1 MGSVRRVGRV
11 GRVGLLYIGQ
21 SPKEDYVSFFRAGLP
36 EGTEILQAGAMDD
49 LTLEEIR
56 ALPIREG
63 EPILIMQTRDL
74 VTVTA
79 SKALVEE
86 RLAGKVDL
94 LESLGAEVIVVLC
107 TGKFPSLSSKV
118 LLLEPS
124 EILFK
129 TVVAVSRGRK
139 VGVITPLPEQILQ
152 TRVSW
157 LAVGVDPLLEA
168 ATPYESLD
176 PVVETALRLK
186 EKGADLIVLDC
197 MGFTDEAKEA
207 VREASGKPTIC
218 ARTIVR
224 RVLGELA

>member
-1 MGSVRRVGRV
+1 M

-36 EGTEILQAGAMDD
+36 EGSEILQAGAMDD

-56 ALPIREG
+56 ALPVREG
-63 EPILIMQTRDL
+63 EPILVMQTRDL

-79 SKALVEE
+79 SKAQVED
-86 RLAGKVDL
+86 RLAGKIKL
-94 LESLGAEVIVVLC
+94 LENLGAQVIVVLC
-107 TGKFPSLSSKV
+107 TGKFPCLSSKA

-129 TVVAVSRGRK
+129 TVASVSRGRK
-139 VGVITPLPEQILQ
+139 VGVITPLPEQIPQ
-152 TRVSW
+152 TRDSW
-157 LAVGVDPLLEA
+157 QAVGIDPLLEA
-168 ATPYESLD
+168 ASPYESLD
-176 PVVETALRLK
+176 PVIEAGLRLK

-197 MGFTDEAKEA
+197 MGFTEEAKDA
-207 VREASGKPTIC
+207 VRRASSRPTVC